1 MQPLVKGTNETE
13 YAQQPES
20 PHLQPQAPIT
30 VENPFPCAGMSVA
43 AVVIVA
49 VVVTVAV
56 VIVVVV
62 ERTGTLPVSRHSAL
76 PSCPVR

>member
-1 MQPLVKGTNETE
+1 
-13 YAQQPES
+13 
-20 PHLQPQAPIT
+20 
-30 VENPFPCAGMSVA
+30 MSVA

-76 PSCPVR
+76 PSCPVRYNDLPCRIQMTNEYAQRSGRLQPQRYP

>member
-1 MQPLVKGTNETE
+1 
-13 YAQQPES
+13 
-20 PHLQPQAPIT
+20 
-30 VENPFPCAGMSVA
+30 MSVA

-62 ERTGTLPVSRHSAL
+62 ERTGTLPVSRHPAL
-76 PSCPVR
+76 PSCPVRYNDLPYCIQMKNEYTQRSGRLQPQQYP